1 MTGYERIATALAGRK
16 PDRVPVMLHNFM
28 HAAREAGFTQAQYR
42 WSAERIVEAHLRA
55 VETYGLDG
63 ILLDIDTATLADAVG
78 VPVSFPEREPAR
90 TTTGCLHLLEDIHDW
105 PMPDLR
111 NHPRV
116 DIWLEAAERLV
127 EKCGRDIYVRGHCD
141 QAPFS
146 LAGMIRGP
154 ERWMVD
160 LLTEGQEPH
169 CQALLDYC
177 SAVTCR
183 FVKLMT
189 HTHVPMVSNTD
200 SSAGPGVI
208 PPDMYRR
215 WAMPYE
221 RRVVQAAHEV
231 GCQYVLHI
239 CGPIEPILGDML
251 RTGADGFDLDHRTAA
266 AAARDALAG
275 AATLLGNIDPSGV
288 LALGSEADVARA
300 TRELLEVFAGVPRFI
315 LGAGSA
321 LSEDTPEENIR
332 AMVRAAREFAG

>member
-1 MTGYERIATALAGRK
+1 MTGYERIAAAMAGRK
-16 PDRVPVMLHNFM
+16 PDRVPVMLNNFM
-28 HAAREAGFTQAQYR
+28 PAAREAGLTQAQYR

-55 VETYGLDG
+55 AQKYGLDG
-63 ILLDIDTATLADAVG
+63 IMLDIDTATLADAVG

-90 TTTGCLHLLEDIHDW
+90 TAGGCLHLLEDIHDW
-105 PMPDLR
+105 PVPNLR

-127 EKCGRDIYVRGHCD
+127 EKCGRDLYVRGHCD

-177 SAVTCR
+177 TAVTCR

-189 HTHVPMVSNTD
+189 QTHVPMVSNGD
-200 SSAGPGVI
+200 SSAGPSAI
-208 PPDMYRR
+208 TPDMYRR
-215 WAMPYE
+215 WAMPHE
-221 RRVVQAAHEV
+221 RRVVQAAHEA
-231 GCQYVLHI
+231 GCQYVLQI
-239 CGPIEPILGDML
+239 GGATEPILADMI
-251 RTGADGFDLDHRTAA
+251 RTGADGFELDCKTDAV
-266 AAARDALAG
+266 AARDALAG
-275 AATLLGNIDPSGV
+275 AATLLGNIDASGV
-288 LALGSEADVARA
+288 LALGGPAEVAQA

-321 LSEDTPEENIR
+321 LPEEAPEENIT
-332 AMVRAAREFAG
+332 AMVQAAREFE